1 MCEALGVDRLNSW
14 SRVNCVHNGL
24 YEYFL
29 KYVLHKK
36 EDRDDSIYKVTGGIS
51 HDIIERFYTEELAY
65 EKMAEEFDEGWMM
78 AFDIADLKF
87 VRGDGARNNSIAT
100 KYYYDLKNFFETHEK
115 ITDHIDIEKFVT
127 VKVGDEYYQGYIDAL
142 VTDEMVII
150 LY

>member
-51 HDIIERFYTEELAY
+51 HDIIERFYTEELSY

-87 VRGDGARNNSIAT
+87 VKESLA
-100 KYYYDLKNFFETHEK
+100 
-115 ITDHIDIEKFVT
+115 
-127 VKVGDEYYQGYIDAL
+127 
-142 VTDEMVII
+142 
-150 LY
+150 